1 MFAKHHKT
9 SFYFRIAF
17 IRLLS
22 NVESISFSS
31 TLPVL
36 GFLRD
41 SVAQIVLNP
50 SVIMR
55 DPSLLNDSVVQM
67 NMEHL
72 GRNPNFIGTLIFY
85 LLSSKYFFRIL

>member
-1 MFAKHHKT
+1 MFTKHHKNPI
-9 SFYFRIAF
+9 YFRIAF

-85 LLSSKYFFRIL
+85 

>member
-1 MFAKHHKT
+1 MFAKRHKT

-85 LLSSKYFFRIL
+85 